1 MLAPLRG
8 RAGGRRNPMRRE
20 LWGVVAAATLFAASG
35 ALAADSTVKIGV
47 NAALTGSFV
56 SAGNTIHNAVKLAV
70 KQINDAGGFV
80 VDGKTY
86 KLEPYYRDG
95 RTDAHTAIA
104 NARELV
110 DDIGVKGMRGAERHA
125 SSIAMTKITT
135 PDKVPQFTGNS
146 SLGCCLT
153 EESTKPGAALHYT
166 FQTEPQEFQRSG
178 STAKGVLTL
187 LEQALGRKPKTSVVF
202 VQDDAGGQYLSS
214 HYKLAL
220 EANGDQTDLIKF
232 PPDTK
237 DFTPLLTRVKADKPD
252 VVHIWYNGDI
262 VMIAYPQA
270 VQLNIAPS
278 YFLFGVDPG
287 VWKDRGLKSAVPITL
302 SCVPVC
308 WGAPPFQAAKD
319 YFDQY
324 FALGAPK
331 GVQSSVSLLY
341 YDYVGM
347 FVKAM
352 QAAGTVEDTDK
363 IAAEL
368 EKMKYQGVV
377 SQVPL
382 FFNDRHQVTFA
393 TEVCLVEPNTSDKFK
408 CAVEQPPAD
417 PPPGAPGGWGASGAA
432 ESRPFVLGLTDRREM
447 RRLRRKRSGGLFRQ
461 SETRSVQASSLL
473 EA

>member
-1 MLAPLRG
+1 
-8 RAGGRRNPMRRE
+8 MRRA
-20 LWGVVAAATLFAASG
+20 LWSMVAAAALVAATG
-35 ALAADSTVKIGV
+35 AKAEDTVKIGV
-47 NAALTGSFV
+47 NAALTGTFV

-80 VDGKTY
+80 VNGKTY
-86 KLEPYYRDG
+86 KLEPIYRDN
-95 RTDAHTAIA
+95 RTDVNTAIA

-110 DDIGVKGMRGAERHA
+110 DDIGVKAIWGTESHDF
-125 SSIAMTKITT
+125 SIAMTKITN
-135 PDKVPQFTGNS
+135 PAKVIQFTGNS

-153 EESTKPGAALHYT
+153 EDSTKPGGALHYT

-187 LEQALGRKPKTSVVF
+187 LEPLLGYKPKTSVVF

-214 HYKLAL
+214 HYELAL
-220 EANGDQTDLIKF
+220 KANGQQTDLIRY
-232 PPDTK
+232 PPETK

-252 VVHIWYNGDI
+252 VVHIWYNGDY

-270 VQLNIAPS
+270 VQLNVAPS

-287 VWKDRGLKSAVPITL
+287 VWKERNLKSTVPITL

-308 WGAPPFQAAKD
+308 WGAPPFQGAKD

-352 QAAGTVEDTDK
+352 QAAGTVDDTDK
-363 IAAEL
+363 IVAEL

-382 FFNDRHQVTFA
+382 YFNNKHQVTFA
-393 TEVCLVEPNTSDKFK
+393 TEVCLVMPNTSDQFK
-408 CAVEQPPAD
+408 CAVEQPPET
-417 PPPGAPGGWGASGAA
+417 PPPGDPGG
-432 ESRPFVLGLTDRREM
+432 
-447 RRLRRKRSGGLFRQ
+447 
-461 SETRSVQASSLL
+461 
-473 EA
+473 

>member
-1 MLAPLRG
+1 
-8 RAGGRRNPMRRE
+8 MRRT
-20 LWGVVAAATLFAASG
+20 LWSVIAATAFVAATG
-35 ALAADSTVKIGV
+35 AYAEDTVKIGV
-47 NAALTGSFV
+47 NAALTGTFV
-56 SAGNTIHNAVKLAV
+56 SAGNTVHNAVKLAV

-80 VDGKTY
+80 VNGKTY
-86 KLEPYYRDG
+86 KLEPYYRDN
-95 RTDAHTAIA
+95 RTDVNTAIA

-110 DDIGVKGMRGAERHA
+110 DDIHVKAIWGTETHDF
-125 SSIAMTKITT
+125 SIAMTKITN
-135 PDKVPQFTGNS
+135 PAKVIQFTGNS

-153 EESTKPGAALHYT
+153 EDLTKPGGALHYT

-187 LEQALGRKPKTSVVF
+187 LEPLLGHKPKTSVVF

-214 HYKLAL
+214 HYVLAL
-220 EANGDQTDLIKF
+220 KANDQQTDLIKY
-232 PPDTK
+232 PPETK

-252 VVHIWYNGDI
+252 VVHIWYNGDY

-270 VQLNIAPS
+270 VQLDVAPA

-287 VWKDRGLKSAVPITL
+287 VWKERGLKSTVPITL

-308 WGAPPFQAAKD
+308 WGAPPFQGAKD

-352 QAAGTVEDTDK
+352 QEAGTVDDTDK
-363 IAAEL
+363 IVAQL

-382 FFNDRHQVTFA
+382 YFNDKHQVTFA
-393 TEVCLVEPNTSDKFK
+393 TEVCLVMPNTSDQFK
-408 CAVEQPPAD
+408 CAVEQPPET
-417 PPPGAPGGWGASGAA
+417 PPPGDPGG
-432 ESRPFVLGLTDRREM
+432 
-447 RRLRRKRSGGLFRQ
+447 
-461 SETRSVQASSLL
+461 
-473 EA
+473 